1 MDKTANITLTKTPS
15 IEEAEAYIRRRFLLV
30 ERNRQASYLDVTDNQ
45 VVEFSVVVAVLIK
58 RFELSLKEAQALL
71 KNTFLNPYSGK
82 SVFRPNTDNRVLNI
96 NDKWVL
102 NTYRKPR
109 IEPNSNLSAQPFLDH
124 LKLAIKDDTAIEFL
138 LDFVAHRYQHQH
150 VNAKTGKPAHA
161 LYIYS
166 TAQGQGKSLFTDA
179 ITEIFGASSVKSTT
193 TADALVKQNGY
204 QFWERTWLLADEVKV
219 GDRTRLYDN
228 LKARISKLT
237 DTVDPKNR
245 ASMEVELPA
254 QLIMTSNHPPTFIEP
269 DDRRFCIIEWDT
281 GLRDEAKIKY
291 LDEYVSWLTN
301 KCFASIAGLLQA
313 RDLSSYKP
321 MAPPPRTEAKRY
333 AILESEEPEVDRVLR
348 LLDKYSDVYAFD
360 SQTIDE
366 LKLPNKTQRQILRKA
381 GLYKERINF
390 NGKKPTLYIRD
401 GYGVSAGNV
410 VIEKTKEIVVSLDN
424 NLKKLEPTL

>member
-1 MDKTANITLTKTPS
+1 MDNTYNKTLTKTPT
-15 IEEAEAYIRRRFLLV
+15 IQEAEAYIRRRFLLV
-30 ERNRQASYLDVTDNQ
+30 ERNRQSSYLDVSDNQ
-45 VVEFSVVVAVLIK
+45 IVEFSVVVAVITN
-58 RFELSLKEAQALL
+58 RFQLKLKEAQTLL

-82 SVFRPNTDNRVLNI
+82 SVFRPNTENKVLNI

-109 IEPNSNLSAQPFLDH
+109 IDPDPNLSPQPFLDH
-124 LKLAIKDDTAIEFL
+124 LNLAIKDDTAIEFL
-138 LDFVAHRYQHQH
+138 LDFVAYRYQHRH

-166 TAQGQGKSLFTDA
+166 TAQGQGKSLFTDV
-179 ITEIFGASSVKSTT
+179 ITEIFGSSSVKSTT
-193 TADALVKQNGY
+193 TADALIKQNGY
-204 QFWERTWLLADEVKV
+204 EFWERIWLLADEVRV

-281 GLRDEAKIKY
+281 GLRDDAKTDY
-291 LDEYVSWLTN
+291 FDEYVAWLNTYGYP
-301 KCFASIAGLLQA
+301 AIAGLLQT
-313 RDLSSYKP
+313 RDLSNYKP
-321 MAPPPRTEAKRY
+321 MAPPPRTDAKRY

-348 LLDKYSDVYAFD
+348 LLDRYSDVYAFD
-360 SQTIDE
+360 SHTIDE

-381 GLYKERINF
+381 GLYKERINHK
-390 NGKKPTLYIRD
+390 GKKPTLYIRD
-401 GYGVSAGNV
+401 GYGVSAGNIV
-410 VIEKTKEIVVSLDN
+410 ESDTKEVVVPLEK
-424 NLKKLEPTL
+424 NLQRLEPTL